1 MKPKPPNEPTIF
13 TLREQRVVLD
23 ADLAQIYGVPT
34 KQFNQAFKRNQHR
47 FPTDFAFQMTAQ
59 ETNNLRSQFAASR
72 PPNVGNEGLAPNWS
86 QIVTSS
92 NKHRGKAYRPWV
104 FTEHGALMAA
114 NILRSERAVEMS
126 VYVVRAFLR
135 QRALLATSAEILRR
149 LEQIDSRL
157 LEHDE
162 ALVIV
167 WNKIKEMMRPTPSL
181 PPKSKPR
188 IGFRP

>member
-1 MKPKPPNEPTIF
+1 
-13 TLREQRVVLD
+13 
-23 ADLAQIYGVPT
+23 
-34 KQFNQAFKRNQHR
+34 
-47 FPTDFAFQMTAQ
+47 
-59 ETNNLRSQFAASR
+59 
-72 PPNVGNEGLAPNWS
+72 
-86 QIVTSS
+86 
-92 NKHRGKAYRPWV
+92 
-104 FTEHGALMAA
+104 MAA